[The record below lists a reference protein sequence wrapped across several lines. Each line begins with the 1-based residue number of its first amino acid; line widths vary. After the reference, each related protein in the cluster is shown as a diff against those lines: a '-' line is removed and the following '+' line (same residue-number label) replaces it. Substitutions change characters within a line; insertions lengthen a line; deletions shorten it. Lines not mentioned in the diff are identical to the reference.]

1 MGRRQSGIWWILTG
15 VMLVLVAGTGGCGS
29 PVRRDPVILYDYEG
43 DLPAAV
49 LAAFTQETGIPI
61 EFVAY
66 EGPEEAVAHLR
77 AGKPYDVVVMENRFL
92 PSLISENLLVPIDR
106 RRIRNFKNI
115 SLNFRDLVYD
125 PGNHYS
131 VPYTWGTTGMA
142 VRTDLVEEPITR
154 WADLWDP
161 RYAGK
166 VALWRGQPREVI
178 SLTLKSLGY
187 SANEESPA
195 ALAEVQARLEA
206 LRPSVQFIEDTDPIS
221 AAPLLV
227 SGSVLISMGYSID
240 ALLSNQQEASVE
252 YILPQEGAL
261 LWGDNFVIP
270 AAAPHPQEAAELIDF
285 LLRPEI
291 SAEIVQT
298 NYFASANEAALAYI
312 DPALTSDPALYP
324 PQSVMDRTEIVLPLS
339 AEGEAL
345 YARVWDAF
353 LAAGD

>member
-1 MGRRQSGIWWILTG
+1 MGRRRSGIWWILAG
-15 VMLVLVAGTGGCGS
+15 VAFVLVAGMTGCGN
-29 PVRRDPVILYDYEG
+29 PAPRAAVIIHNYEG
-43 DLPAAV
+43 DLPEAV
-49 LAAFTQETGIPI
+49 LAAFTQETGIPV
-61 EFVAY
+61 EYVAY
-66 EGPEEAVAHLR
+66 EATEEAVANLR
-77 AGKPYDVVVMENRFL
+77 AGKAYDVVVMENRFVPAL
-92 PSLISENLLVPIDR
+92 VAENLLAPIDHR
-106 RRIRNFKNI
+106 KIRNFKNI

-125 PGNHYS
+125 PGNRYS
-131 VPYTWGTTGMA
+131 VPYSWGTTGLA
-142 VRTDLVEEPITR
+142 VRTDLAAEPVTR

-166 VALWRGQPREVI
+166 VALWRGQPREAI

-195 ALAEVQARLEA
+195 ALAAVQERLAA
-206 LRPSVQFIEDTDPIS
+206 LRPSVQFVEDTDPVS

-227 SGSVLISMGYSID
+227 SGAAVISMGYSID
-240 ALLSNQQEASVE
+240 VLLSRQQEAPVE
-252 YILPQEGAL
+252 YILPEEGAL
-261 LWGDNFVIP
+261 LWGDNFVVP

-291 SAEIVQT
+291 SAEIVQS

-312 DPALTSDPALYP
+312 DPALTGDPALYP
-324 PQSVMDRTEIVLPLS
+324 PQSVMERTEIVLPLS

>member
-1 MGRRQSGIWWILTG
+1 MSGRQWGVWSILAG
-15 VMLVLVAGTGGCGS
+15 VALVLVAGIGGCGS
-29 PVRRDPVILYDYEG
+29 PVRRDPVILYNYEG
-43 DLPAAV
+43 DLPQTV
-49 LAAFTQETGIPI
+49 LAAFTQETGIPV
-61 EFVAY
+61 EYVAY
-66 EGPEEAVAHLR
+66 EAPEEAVASVR
-77 AGKPYDVVVMENRFL
+77 AGKPYDVMVMENRFL
-92 PSLISENLLVPIDR
+92 PALIAENLLAPIDHR
-106 RRIRNFKNI
+106 KIRNFKNV

-125 PGNHYS
+125 PGNRYS

-142 VRTDLVEEPITR
+142 VRADLAEEPVRR
-154 WADLWDP
+154 WADLWDA
-161 RYAGK
+161 RYAGR

-178 SLTLKSLGY
+178 GLTLKSLGY

-206 LRPSVQFIEDTDPIS
+206 LRPSVQFVEDTDPVS

-227 SGSVLISMGYSID
+227 SGAAIISMGYSID
-240 ALLSNQQEASVE
+240 VLLSHQQEAPVE
-252 YILPQEGAL
+252 YVLPEEGAL

-270 AAAPHPQEAAELIDF
+270 AAAPHPQAAAALIDF

-312 DPALTSDPALYP
+312 DPALTGDPALYP